1 MGKEDAAALR
11 EGYRVALREALTS
24 LDPVVLV
31 RLRGELQIVSRWLE
45 VERQDDL
52 RRTAGSALDA
62 VTEFYRF
69 GLEIGGFSASTK
81 AAESASF
88 YDLASVGILATENV
102 LTAEKRSLM
111 RFLMSGLSEGLMF
124 LGSRQY
130 VAGGEAVLQAAYRT
144 HSLAVHDALWSL
156 ATEFRDPDDLVSI
169 REARA
174 AIDAVFTKIDD
185 PGVPIGTRLEA
196 LLRLYGLVA
205 IIRCAR
211 LLDGLDTLA

>member
-1 MGKEDAAALR
+1 M
-11 EGYRVALREALTS
+11 
-24 LDPVVLV
+24 
-31 RLRGELQIVSRWLE
+31 
-45 VERQDDL
+45 
-52 RRTAGSALDA
+52 
-62 VTEFYRF
+62 
-69 GLEIGGFSASTK
+69 
-81 AAESASF
+81 
-88 YDLASVGILATENV
+88 
-102 LTAEKRSLM
+102 
-111 RFLMSGLSEGLMF
+111 
-124 LGSRQY
+124 
-130 VAGGEAVLQAAYRT
+130 
-144 HSLAVHDALWSL
+144 HDTLWSL